1 MLKCVARCRKIG
13 EIKAKICRK
22 MQEKRAALMKIVAN
36 CKRCR
41 FALQYCAFCKK
52 RCFIYAY
59 SIYKVRLC
67 AKIVYLHMM
76 KNQSTCRF
84 FLHKV
89 FDAHVVGAK
98 FYYVSL
104 SFLVRERAENFF
116 VGELFDG
123 VGYAF
128 SVAL

>member
-1 MLKCVARCRKIG
+1 
-13 EIKAKICRK
+13 
-22 MQEKRAALMKIVAN
+22 MQEKRAALTKIVAK

-41 FALQYCAFCKK
+41 LTLQFCAFCKK

-67 AKIVYLHMM
+67 AKTECLHVMQ
-76 KNQSTCRF
+76 NQSTCRF

-89 FDAHVVGAK
+89 FDANVVGAK

-123 VGYAF
+123 VGYAL